1 MTQIKLPILVKIVFI
16 HFANVKLAETF
27 KMADK
32 NITEFLVK
40 FMEDLE
46 INTKKW
52 EDQIKNCLSD
62 DMKSKSIRKK
72 VGFHFLQFLI
82 SAAFDKSIEESIES
96 IDGYDFCTK
105 IHDDDDDDYNDESD
119 FNVDINKDNL
129 VNKTDLKTE
138 MVMPNENGFWN
149 NVNNPIL
156 LTNYLE
162 SGRVDTNLT
171 ITTSQRNEDQLIYS
185 NYIFAKKSYTPS
197 ILDDGRGIFKWRCVN
212 HAAGKK
218 PAGPCKG
225 QVATTIDGL
234 CVLLDSVTEHNH
246 LPDNNKVQGILY
258 RQRLKTIA
266 INHPNMKTSEILA
279 SAEMLADNTNHRNVI
294 KDEKSLHRFIQ
305 RVRAKN
311 SKGTSM
317 EME

>member
-1 MTQIKLPILVKIVFI
+1 MV
-16 HFANVKLAETF
+16 
-27 KMADK
+27 DK
-32 NITEFLVK
+32 NIIEFLVK

-46 INTKKW
+46 INTMEW
-52 EDQIKNCLSD
+52 EYRIRNCLSD
-62 DMKSKSIRKK
+62 DLKSKSIRKK

-82 SAAFDKSIEESIES
+82 SAAFDKSIEETRES
-96 IDGYDFCTK
+96 IDSYDFCTRN
-105 IHDDDDDDYNDESD
+105 HDEDEDDYNDECD
-119 FNVDINKDNL
+119 LNVEINKDNS
-129 VNKTDLKTE
+129 VNKSDIKTE
-138 MVMPNENGFWN
+138 NVPNENGFWN

-156 LTNYLE
+156 LTNYLD
-162 SGRVDTNLT
+162 SAKVDTNLT

-185 NYIFAKKSYTPS
+185 NHIFAKKSYTPS

-212 HAAGKK
+212 HGKK
-218 PAGPCKG
+218 PGPCKG

-234 CVLLDSVTEHNH
+234 YVLLDSVTEHNH
-246 LPDNNKVQGILY
+246 LADTNKVHGILY

-279 SAEMLADNTNHRNVI
+279 SAEMLAGNSDRNVI

-317 EME
+317 DIDDPT

>member
-1 MTQIKLPILVKIVFI
+1 MV
-16 HFANVKLAETF
+16 
-27 KMADK
+27 DK
-32 NITEFLVK
+32 NITKFLVK

-46 INTKKW
+46 INTMKW

-62 DMKSKSIRKK
+62 DLKSKSVRKK

-82 SAAFDKSIEESIES
+82 SAAFDKSMEESV
-96 IDGYDFCTK
+96 DGYDYCTK
-105 IHDDDDDDYNDESD
+105 THDDKEDVENDYHNERDLNVEINNDILE
-119 FNVDINKDNL
+119 
-129 VNKTDLKTE
+129 VNKTE
-138 MVMPNENGFWN
+138 MQNMPIHENGFWN

-156 LTNYLE
+156 LTNYLD

-185 NYIFAKKSYTPS
+185 NHIFAKKSYTPS
-197 ILDDGRGIFKWRCVN
+197 ILDDGRGIFKWRCVL
-212 HAAGKK
+212 HAGKK
-218 PAGPCKG
+218 PVGPCKG

-246 LPDNNKVQGILY
+246 LPDITKIQGILY

-266 INHPNMKTSEILA
+266 LNHPHMKTSEILS
-279 SAEMLADNTNHRNVI
+279 SAEMLLAGSNNHRNVI

-311 SKGTSM
+311 SIKGTSM
-317 EME
+317 DIDVDTSAC